1 MFIGLLLL
9 CTTVL
14 PCLFLQFPPHVA
26 PCLSATSLFQLDPLY
41 DTVVLARRV
50 QVHLAF
56 AAQSNLLAVPLGA
69 SFVVCFSGVVGSAW
83 NLLSWDSSS
92 KDNTVID
99 RGLSQRY
106 RGMYGVVSYG
116 HRDVEGGRT
125 IEYRTCCWSAN
136 VSQIFL
142 RQRGQTVAVSLFS
155 GSDTA
160 RHRVLSEDSRWQL
173 QDLIKLQGD
182 CPTRGWSATSSQ
194 YLLHAIQ
201 PQCLRT
207 SSPTKRPRHRQK
219 EGVVAALS
227 LRRPA
232 AQSTAAACVG
242 SDSVNPFFSSDPCEM
257 NLSGC
262 SNIIREL

>member
-1 MFIGLLLL
+1 MTAF
-9 CTTVL
+9 VVYHSVA
-14 PCLFLQFPPHVA
+14 CLFLQLPPHVA

-41 DTVVLARRV
+41 DTGRAGPTCASAPGLCGPKQPPRRAAGRKFRGVLFWR
-50 QVHLAF
+50 
-56 AAQSNLLAVPLGA
+56 
-69 SFVVCFSGVVGSAW
+69 VGSAW

-182 CPTRGWSATSSQ
+182 CPTRAGALHPVSTFCTPSDHSNKLQKLASA
-194 YLLHAIQ
+194 
-201 PQCLRT
+201 CGR
-207 SSPTKRPRHRQK
+207 RHPPSGLATGRRK
-219 EGVVAALS
+219 E
-227 LRRPA
+227 
-232 AQSTAAACVG
+232 
-242 SDSVNPFFSSDPCEM
+242 
-257 NLSGC
+257 
-262 SNIIREL
+262 